1 VREPALFGRYL
12 LLDRVD
18 VGGMAEVFVA
28 RVREGVGAGRLVAV
42 KRLLPHLCEDPS
54 MVTLFLDEARIAMQ
68 LDHPSFAAVEDLGRQ
83 GASYYIAMEW
93 VPGKDLG
100 AVQSALRRAGR
111 RMPVELA
118 ALVGV
123 RVLEGLAHAH
133 AARGDD
139 GAPLGVV
146 HRDVSPQNVLLS
158 FAGEVKLLDFGIA
171 EAVWRRAEPGGAL
184 RGKLAYLSPEQAAGG
199 AADARSDVFAA
210 AAVLHELLGG
220 ERLFQAPSEP
230 LLLERVRAAEVE
242 PPSRRNPEVP
252 PELDRLVLRALA
264 RDPRDRL
271 ASAGSMA
278 EALRPFAAGGGEQQL
293 SRWLCDLFPEEAR
306 RERERLLPSGEG

>member
-1 VREPALFGRYL
+1 
-12 LLDRVD
+12 
-18 VGGMAEVFVA
+18 
-28 RVREGVGAGRLVAV
+28 
-42 KRLLPHLCEDPS
+42 
-54 MVTLFLDEARIAMQ
+54 
-68 LDHPSFAAVEDLGRQ
+68 
-83 GASYYIAMEW
+83 
-93 VPGKDLG
+93 
-100 AVQSALRRAGR
+100 
-111 RMPVELA
+111 
-118 ALVGV
+118 
-123 RVLEGLAHAH
+123 
-133 AARGDD
+133 
-139 GAPLGVV
+139 VV

-171 EAVWRRAEPGGAL
+171 EAAWRRGERGAL
-184 RGKLAYLSPEQAAGG
+184 RGKLAYLSPEQAAGD

>member
-1 VREPALFGRYL
+1 MREPTPFGRYL
-12 LLDRVD
+12 LLERVD

-28 RVREGVGAGRLVAV
+28 RVREGQGAGRLLAV
-42 KRLLPHLCEDPS
+42 KRLLPHLCEDPA
-54 MVTLFLDEARIAMQ
+54 MVALFLDEARIAIQ
-68 LDHPSFAAVEDLGRQ
+68 LHHASLAAVEDLGRQ
-83 GASYYIAMEW
+83 GSSYYIAMEW
-93 VPGKDLG
+93 VPGKDLR
-100 AVQSALRRAGR
+100 AVQAALRPAGR

-133 AARGDD
+133 GARGED

-171 EAVWRRAEPGGAL
+171 RAAWRQGEPGAL

-199 AADARSDVFAA
+199 AADARSDLFAA
-210 AAVLHELLGG
+210 GAVLHELLGG
-220 ERLFQAPSEP
+220 ERLFRAPSEP

-252 PELDRLVLRALA
+252 PELDQLVLRALA
-264 RDPRDRL
+264 RDPRDRPAGAGAL
-271 ASAGSMA
+271 AG
-278 EALRPFAAGGGEQQL
+278 ALRPFAAGVGEQQL

-306 RERERLLPSGEG
+306 RERERLLPSAEG

>member
-1 VREPALFGRYL
+1 
-12 LLDRVD
+12 
-18 VGGMAEVFVA
+18 
-28 RVREGVGAGRLVAV
+28 VAV
-42 KRLLPHLCEDPS
+42 KRLLPHLCEDPA
-54 MVTLFLDEARIAMQ
+54 MVTLFLDEARIAMR
-68 LDHPSFAAVEDLGRQ
+68 LDHPSIAAVEDLGRL
-83 GASYYIAMEW
+83 GPSYYIAMEW
-93 VPGKDLG
+93 VPGKDLR

-171 EAVWRRAEPGGAL
+171 EAAWRRGERGAL
-184 RGKLAYLSPEQAAGG
+184 RGKLAYLSPEQAAGD

-278 EALRPFAAGGGEQQL
+278 EALRPFAAGAGEQQL

-306 RERERLLPSGEG
+306 RERERLLPPAEG